1 MRQASKQEL
10 RLYFV
15 RQLITWHGYGDG
27 AAANRPF
34 IACPVN
40 YGSFNANQRPSTE
53 TRSSIR
59 SAGGDSFG
67 FICSELDVGLPDAG
81 GMADNKMRP
90 SSPQPPGRHRSIGVL
105 LFFIPDCLYC

>member
-1 MRQASKQEL
+1 MRQELSVLRASAHNL
-10 RLYFV
+10 
-15 RQLITWHGYGDG
+15 
-27 AAANRPF
+27 ACMAMAMAANRPF

-40 YGSFNANQRPSTE
+40 YGSFNANQCPSTE

-90 SSPQPPGRHRSIGVL
+90 SSSPQPPGRHRSIGVL
-105 LFFIPDCLYC
+105 LFFIADCL